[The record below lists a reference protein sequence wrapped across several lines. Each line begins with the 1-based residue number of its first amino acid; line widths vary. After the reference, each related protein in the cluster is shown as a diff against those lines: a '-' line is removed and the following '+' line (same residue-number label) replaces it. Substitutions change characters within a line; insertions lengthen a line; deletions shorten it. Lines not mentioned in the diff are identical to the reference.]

1 MTGMP
6 NQLKSSARQLKKIVR
21 RLPRNIANGGIKIN
35 THGRKI
41 FRATMNTRPN
51 YECKLYI
58 GSVHHRTNKP
68 FFQPDVEVF
77 CGEVQKDYEFIV
89 PVRITPTTFISSTNY
104 HENGWEITAIDYPKL
119 DFSPKQIRLF
129 MLHLANRLLTQFK
142 QNTICVIDN
151 ETIEMIT

>member
-1 MTGMP
+1 MVGQRYP
-6 NQLKSSARQLKKIVR
+6 QLEKRFSRSLKFSLDIDDR
-21 RLPRNIANGGIKIN
+21 YYR
-35 THGRKI
+35 
-41 FRATMNTRPN
+41 MNTRPN

-77 CGEVQKDYEFIV
+77 CGEAQKDYEFIV
-89 PVRITPTTFISSTNY
+89 PIRITPTTFISSTNY
-104 HENGWEITAIDYPKL
+104 REGGWEIAAIDYPKL

-129 MLHLANRLLTQFK
+129 MLHLADKLLTQFK
-142 QNTICVIDN
+142 QNTICLIDN